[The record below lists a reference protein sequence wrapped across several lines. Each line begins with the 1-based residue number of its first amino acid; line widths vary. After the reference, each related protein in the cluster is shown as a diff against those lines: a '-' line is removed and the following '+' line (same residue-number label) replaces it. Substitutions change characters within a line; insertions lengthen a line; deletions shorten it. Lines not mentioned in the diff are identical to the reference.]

1 MVCQCNLQSV
11 ASISGAISPFASRRR
26 TLFSCVINVRYERG
40 ILLPDQNLWLDPWD
54 AKPFAFVSHAH
65 SDHIAAHDEIIVS
78 ERTARLMQA
87 RLPGKRNEHVVAFG
101 ESVTVRGLDLMLL
114 PAGHIFGSAQFFLQT
129 DTESLLYTGDFKLRH
144 GKSAEPAE
152 WRQADTLI
160 METTYG
166 LPRYRLPPTEQV
178 IQQIVAFCREA
189 LEEDAVPIL
198 LGYSL
203 GKAQEILC
211 ALAGAGLTPMLHG
224 SVYQMTRIYEQFG
237 QSFCEYERYKANEVA
252 GKVLICPPSANRSR
266 ILEKIPRKRVA
277 MISGWAVEPNAVY
290 RYQVDAAFPLS
301 DHADYND
308 LLRYVELVQ
317 PKRVL
322 TLHGFAAEFARD
334 LRDRGYEAWALSAQN
349 QMELTLGT
357 FRAVEAGVS
366 PAKPNGAAGTAAA
379 TSSEFAAFAD
389 VGETIAA
396 TPAKLEKVRLLSEYL
411 RVLPNE
417 QLPIA
422 TIYFTGKPFPQ
433 SDLRTLQVGWS
444 VIFRALITASKLSE
458 AEFRRIASSHGDAGK
473 TAFEALERRTSP
485 EPFGIVESRTFFE
498 ELQKTRG
505 PLNKA
510 ELLHARFAKLSARE
524 AEYVVK
530 ILTGDLRIGLREG
543 LVEEATAA
551 AFDAP
556 LDEVKEAN
564 MLLGDIGQTASLA
577 SRNEL
582 QRAELS
588 LFRPIKSMLASPEP
602 RAEAIWQRFCN
613 DVVDSS
619 VVAAALPGGRR
630 ENVESLLS
638 AAETAAAT
646 MGATAPAPTVY
657 VEDKFDGIRAQL
669 HRGVNR
675 VEIFS
680 RDLRRMTDQFIEIAD
695 QARKFPDEVILDG
708 EMMAFEHGKT
718 LTFFDLQKR
727 LGRKNEGADLFAA
740 TSADVPVVFVAFDL
754 LWLNGRSLLKTP
766 LRERRELL
774 RGLKLPPQFQIAEVF
789 PAHSAAEIEQ
799 AFQSARRRSNE
810 GLMIKDPE
818 SFYSPGRRGMFWF
831 KLKKELA
838 TLDVV
843 VVAAELGYGKRNHV
857 LSDYTFAVRD
867 EASGELLPIGKAYN
881 GLTDVEIADLTE
893 HFKQNTIVDRGRYRE
908 VKPNVVLEVAFDS
921 VQPSSRHASGLALRF
936 PRIKAIRRDKNVDAI
951 DTLAYARSLAEQR
964 GPLEAAK

>member
-1 MVCQCNLQSV
+1 MSTCTQGPAVP
-11 ASISGAISPFASRRR
+11 GAGKVGCRFWKVHSMMIK
-26 TLFSCVINVRYERG
+26 CGVIDVRYERG
-40 ILLPDQNLWLDPWD
+40 VFLPKQQLWLDPWE

-87 RLPGKRNEHVVAFG
+87 RLPGERNEHVVAFNKI
-101 ESVTVRGLDLMLL
+101 TQVRGLDVMLL

-129 DTESLLYTGDFKLRH
+129 ENDSLLYTGDFKLRQ
-144 GKSAEPAE
+144 GRSAEPAE

-166 LPRYRLPPTEQV
+166 LPRYRLPPTTQV
-178 IQQIVAFCREA
+178 VEQIVAFCREA
-189 LEEDAVPIL
+189 LEEEAVPVL

-266 ILEKIPRKRVA
+266 MLEKISRKRVA
-277 MISGWAVEPNAVY
+277 MISGWAVEPNAIY

-317 PKRVL
+317 PKRIL

-334 LRDRGYEAWALSAQN
+334 LRDRGYEAWALSEQN
-349 QMELTLGT
+349 QLELTLGT
-357 FRAVEAGVS
+357 FRGV
-366 PAKPNGAAGTAAA
+366 AAA
-379 TSSEFAAFAD
+379 VPAAKTNDAAEPTSSEFAGFAS
-389 VGETIAA
+389 VGEAIAA

-411 RVLPNE
+411 GAIPEE

-422 TIYFTGKPFPQ
+422 TVYFTGKPFPQ

-444 VIFRALITASKLSE
+444 VIFRALIAASKLSE

-473 TAFEALERRTSP
+473 TAFEALDGRTSA
-485 EPFGIVESRTFFE
+485 EGFAILASRAFFD
-498 ELQKTRG
+498 ELQRMRG
-505 PLNKA
+505 PLNKT
-510 ELLHARFAKLSARE
+510 ELLQGRFAKLSARE

-543 LVEEATAA
+543 LVEEAIAL

-564 MLLGDIGQTASLA
+564 MLLGDIGQTALLA
-577 SRNEL
+577 SRGEL

-602 RAEAIWQRFCN
+602 TAEAVWQRF
-613 DVVDSS
+613 DVAGCVD
-619 VVAAALPGGRR
+619 PGSNG
-630 ENVESLLS
+630 ES
-638 AAETAAAT
+638 
-646 MGATAPAPTVY
+646 GPASTPPATVY

-669 HRGVNR
+669 HRDANR

-680 RDLRRMTDQFIEIAD
+680 RDLRRMTDQFVEIAD
-695 QARKFPDEVILDG
+695 QARKFSADVILDG
-708 EMMAFEHGKT
+708 EIIAFEQGKR

-740 TSADVPVVFVAFDL
+740 NSADVPVVFVAFDL

-774 RGLKLPPQFQIAEVF
+774 RALKLPSQFQIAEVF

-818 SFYSPGRRGMFWF
+818 SFYSPGRRGLFWF

-843 VVAAELGYGKRNHV
+843 VVAAELGHGKRNHV

-867 EASGELLPIGKAYN
+867 ETNGELLPIGKAYS
-881 GLTDVEIADLTE
+881 GLTDVEIAELTE
-893 HFKQNTIVDRGRYRE
+893 LFKQNTIADHGRYRE

-921 VQPSSRHASGLALRF
+921 IQPSSRHASGLALRF

-951 DTLAYARSLAEQR
+951 DTLAYARSLAAQDGR
-964 GPLEAAK
+964 PAK